1 MLYIQVQWAGGIACD
16 TRGGFSMEHTIR
28 HAEVRSGTS
37 RMSDRPNPERGR
49 IRRTALSVRSGLR
62 RYPRAIAESVLARP
76 GAASLGVAEFL
87 HHLAPHDLAASWLG
101 HSGVVCQLQDTVV
114 VVDPV
119 LSDRIGL
126 RIGKKIIGPARQTPS
141 PLTPE
146 ALRGV
151 DLVLI
156 THAHFDHLDRPT
168 LEAMAD
174 AATEVVVPRACARL
188 IPGGFANV
196 TELDAG
202 RTIRSRG
209 VEITAIEPRH
219 WGARVGVDRHRSV
232 NSYVVRAAGASV
244 LFAGDTAF
252 TGVFDRKHED
262 GEAGRLDLAVF
273 GIGAY
278 DPWEHMHAT
287 PEQVW
292 AMFLASGAR
301 FLMPVHHSTFELSD
315 EPLDE
320 PLRRLLASAGEERCR
335 VLNTAP
341 GDVVVVDAAGEA

>member
-1 MLYIQVQWAGGIACD
+1 MNGEPG
-16 TRGGFSMEHTIR
+16 S
-28 HAEVRSGTS
+28 
-37 RMSDRPNPERGR
+37 ERGR
-49 IRRTALSVRSGLR
+49 LHRAARSVRSGLR
-62 RYPRAIAESVLARP
+62 RYPRAIAESVLSRP
-76 GAASLGVAEFL
+76 GAPSLGVAEFL

-101 HSGVVCQLQDTVV
+101 HSGVVCQIGDTVV
-114 VVDPV
+114 AVDPV

-126 RIGKKIIGPARQTPS
+126 RIGKKTIGPARQAPS
-141 PLTPE
+141 PVTPE

-174 AATEVVVPRACARL
+174 ARTEVVVPRSCGRL
-188 IPGGFANV
+188 IPAGFAKV
-196 TELDAG
+196 TELHAG
-202 RTIRSRG
+202 RAELRKG

-219 WGARVGVDRHRSV
+219 WGARVGVDRHRAV
-232 NSYVVRAAGASV
+232 NSYVVRAAGSSV
-244 LFAGDTAF
+244 LFAGDTAM
-252 TGVFDRKHED
+252 TDVFDRKGPND
-262 GEAGRLDLAVF
+262 STGRVDLAVF

-292 AMFLASGAR
+292 AMFCASGAR

-315 EPLDE
+315 EPIDE
-320 PLRRLLASAGEERCR
+320 PMRRLLDSAGKERPR
-335 VLNTAP
+335 VLDTAP
-341 GDVVVVDAAGEA
+341 GDVVVVDAVGDA